1 MVSKEYRLS
10 GKKNFEKVFQEGKIV
25 QAEAFGLAY
34 LNRGDGEVSRFG
46 FIVST
51 KVSKLAVQRNRVKRA
66 LSEAVRFLTNKIEKG
81 YNVVFLAKGQSMKV
95 PTDQLMRE
103 VGVSFIKAGILKQ

>member
-10 GKKNFEKVFQEGKIV
+10 GNKNFEKVFQEGQII
-25 QAEAFGLAY
+25 QAETFGLAY
-34 LNRGDGEVSRFG
+34 LNRGDNEVTRFG

-66 LSEAVRFLTNKIEKG
+66 LSEAVRFLTHQLEKG

-95 PTDQLMRE
+95 PTDELMRE
-103 VGVSFIKAGILKQ
+103 VGITLKKAGLLTQ

>member
-10 GKKNFEKVFQEGKIV
+10 GKKNFDQIFKEGKIV
-25 QAEAFGLAY
+25 QSESFGLSF
-34 LNRGDGEVSRFG
+34 LNRGDTEVSRFG

-66 LSEAVRFLTNKIEKG
+66 LSEAVRFLTSKLEKG

-103 VGVSFIKAGILKQ
+103 VGVSLLKAGISKQ

>member
-10 GKKNFEKVFQEGKIV
+10 GKKNFEKVFQEGKII
-25 QAEAFGLAY
+25 QAETFGLAY

-66 LSEAVRFLTNKIEKG
+66 LSEAVRFLTSKIEKG
-81 YNVVFLAKGQSMKV
+81 YNIVFLAKGKSMKV
-95 PTDQLMRE
+95 STDEMMRE
-103 VGVSFIKAGILKQ
+103 VGTSLNKAGILQQ

>member
-10 GKKNFEKVFQEGKIV
+10 GNKNFEKVFQEGQLV
-25 QAEAFGLAY
+25 QAETFGLAY
-34 LNRGDGEVSRFG
+34 LNRGDNEVTRFG

-51 KVSKLAVQRNRVKRA
+51 KVSKIAVNRNRVKRA
-66 LSEAVRFLTNKIEKG
+66 LSEAVRFLTSKLEKG

-95 PTDQLMRE
+95 PTDELMRE
-103 VGVSFIKAGILKQ
+103 VGITLKKAGLLTQ